1 MRMCV
6 YVGGLQVYVYMH
18 TYIISQILIYN
29 EKNIN
34 STSIKKSIYFMIN
47 DRITLNLIAIP

>member
-1 MRMCV
+1 MLMCV

-34 STSIKKSIYFMIN
+34 STSIKKIYLFY
-47 DRITLNLIAIP
+47 DK